1 MEREVFF
8 SSFANS
14 FAERVGTFTERN
26 KLRALYEGKIRITV
40 FYEVE
45 RIGTYEIDE

>member
-8 SSFANS
+8 ASCANS

-26 KLRALYEGKIRITV
+26 KLQALCESKIRITV

-45 RIGTYEIDE
+45 RRGTYEIA